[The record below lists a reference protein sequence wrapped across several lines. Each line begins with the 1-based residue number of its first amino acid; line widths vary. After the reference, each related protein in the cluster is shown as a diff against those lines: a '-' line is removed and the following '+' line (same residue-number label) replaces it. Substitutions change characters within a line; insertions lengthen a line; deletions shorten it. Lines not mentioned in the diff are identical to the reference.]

1 MIRERTRF
9 RSSRHSAEA
18 HSYNRVPMRRS
29 VFALLLLLIAACS
42 NEDAPKPT
50 SEPGEKLYT
59 VRGVILSRN
68 ETANTVHM
76 DHEEIPGFMA
86 AMKMDYAVRG
96 TEVKALPPDNTRV
109 EAKLHVTERAYWITD
124 VKPTP

>member
-1 MIRERTRF
+1 MVR
-9 RSSRHSAEA
+9 AVGA
-18 HSYNRVPMRRS
+18 
-29 VFALLLLLIAACS
+29 ALLVLLVAGACS
-42 NEDAPKPT
+42 QEEPKPV

-68 ETANTVHM
+68 AGANTVFM

-96 TEVKALPPDNTRV
+96 AEVEALPPDKSRV
-109 EAKLHVTERAYWITD
+109 EARLHVTERAYWITD
-124 VKPTP
+124 VRKVP